1 MKRKFTFILTGL
13 MLLAVGVNA
22 EPVSLK
28 TNGGQN
34 VWCESK
40 DGYTEVS
47 FNHNSFNGKWNG
59 YYGDD
64 WVANLPSGKKH
75 RFVFTFHSGVSSD
88 LTLHFIVATK
98 NGDDWNDGTKVVDEV
113 IEAGATSFQYD
124 VDVES
129 YKFVQL
135 VNTGTSGA
143 KLEVDV

>member
-1 MKRKFTFILTGL
+1 M
-13 MLLAVGVNA
+13 
-22 EPVSLK
+22 
-28 TNGGQN
+28 
-34 VWCESK
+34 CESK

-47 FNHNSFNGKWNG
+47 FNHNSFYGKWHG

-64 WVANLPSGKKH
+64 WVADLPSGKKH

-88 LTLHFIVATK
+88 LTLHFIVATD
-98 NGDDWNDGTKVVDEV
+98 NH
-113 IEAGATSFQYD
+113 GAFQYD

-129 YKFVQL
+129 YKHVQL